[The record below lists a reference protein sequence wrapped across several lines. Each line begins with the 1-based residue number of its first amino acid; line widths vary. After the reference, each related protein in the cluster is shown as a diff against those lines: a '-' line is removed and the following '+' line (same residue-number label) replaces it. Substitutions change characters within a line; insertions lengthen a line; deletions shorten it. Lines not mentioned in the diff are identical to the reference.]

1 MPSDC
6 PACDTQLVTVAV
18 PEDLREFA
26 PDSTATAGICPE
38 CLTVTA
44 TDSDST
50 AASDSAAGGD
60 STAASDGTAD
70 SDPDFGRIVDTFPD
84 GEAGVALALLIGKLP
99 SLAVE
104 KDAVSALR
112 DRAEAAGA
120 DVVLT
125 LDRLVGATKVDPHFS
140 LERKVVQMEQL
151 V

>member
-6 PACDTQLVTVAV
+6 PACDTQLVTIAV
-18 PEDLREFA
+18 PEDFQEFA
-26 PDSTATAGICPE
+26 PDESATAGICPE

-44 TDSDST
+44 TDGDSV
-50 AASDSAAGGD
+50 AGGD
-60 STAASDGTAD
+60 STTDRTAD
-70 SDPDFGRIVDTFPD
+70 SDPYFGRIVDTFPD

-125 LDRLVGATKVDPHFS
+125 LDRLVGATNVDPHFS

>member
-6 PACDTQLVTVAV
+6 PACDTAFVTFGV
-18 PEDLREFA
+18 PENLREYV
-26 PDSTATAGICPE
+26 PEESATAGICPE

-44 TDSDST
+44 TDSD
-50 AASDSAAGGD
+50 
-60 STAASDGTAD
+60 GTAD
-70 SDPDFGRIVDTFPD
+70 SDRTADSTADSNDSTADSNPDFSRILDTFPD

-112 DRAEAAGA
+112 DRAEAGGA

-125 LDRLVGATKVDPHFS
+125 LDRLVGATEVDPHFS
-140 LERKVVQMEQL
+140 LERKLVQMEQL

>member
-26 PDSTATAGICPE
+26 PDESATAGICPE

-44 TDSDST
+44 TDSGST
-50 AASDSAAGGD
+50 AAGTAD

-70 SDPDFGRIVDTFPD
+70 SNPDFGRIVDTFPD